1 MKGKSIMSKDLTNS
15 QIDRQNILN
24 NEIALKEFYNSF
36 NLPGILFDGE
46 YRYTKEMVA
55 NFFEIDIRT
64 IERYINANL
73 DEFKINGYEIIKG
86 AKLKNFRTALASQHV
101 PDINV
106 GNISDRTPQLS
117 IFNFKSFINLAMLL
131 VESQNA
137 RILRQVILD
146 IVLDFVNKKTGGS
159 TKYINQRDQS
169 FIAAFFQNENYR
181 KEFTDALKNYVEM
194 GNGKYPFFTDKIYQS
209 IFKEKAREYR
219 QILNLSA
226 KDKIRKTL
234 YSEILDLVSSYECG
248 LAAEIKKASE
258 IRGRKLNTYEV
269 QKIFHDFE
277 NLPHWKPLLVSAR
290 NKMASRD
297 LALRDVLHKQL
308 EDYLTPLPK
317 SEYDKFLGTKSDEL
331 EKLMQ
336 ENQDVLKRLRDR
348 E

>member
-1 MKGKSIMSKDLTNS
+1 MSKDLTNS

-36 NLPGILFDGE
+36 RLPGILFDGE
-46 YRYTKEMVA
+46 YRYTKEMLA

-64 IERYINANL
+64 IERYINSNL
-73 DEFKINGYEIIKG
+73 DEFKTNGYEIIKG
-86 AKLKNFRTALASQHV
+86 TKLKNFRTALASQHV

-137 RILRQVILD
+137 RILRQGILD

-169 FIAAFFQNENYR
+169 FISAFFQNENYR

-209 IFKEKAREYR
+209 IFKEKSREYR
-219 QILNLSA
+219 QILNLST

-248 LAAEIKKASE
+248 LASEIKKASK

-297 LALRDVLHKQL
+297 LALRDVLHQQL
-308 EDYLTPLPK
+308 EDYLTPLSK
-317 SEYDKFLGTKSDEL
+317 SEYDKFLGSKSDEL